1 MQIPGRLLNF
11 QKVFCTAI
19 ILVSMGL
26 PACASKQKTLISPD
40 VPRLT
45 DGGFRIKGRI
55 SYEGNKDYL
64 PRTIIDEV
72 SSGSPLTFQYIH
84 ATSYGLRDVP
94 ALVALLNPFTLAGSP
109 LGENTVTSAGTLS
122 VMKENEA
129 VKSYSAICSIEIT
142 RNLYSGELTFS
153 EMRRESLIA
162 VRNNIES
169 QLYQD
174 REFLINLNRVTVREN
189 RLKMKSSND

>member
-26 PACASKQKTLISPD
+26 PACASKQKMSISPD
-40 VPRLT
+40 IPRLT

-64 PRTIIDEV
+64 PRTMINEV
-72 SSGSPLTFQYIH
+72 SSESPLTFQYIH
-84 ATSYGLRDVP
+84 ATSYGMRDVP
-94 ALVALLNPFTLAGSP
+94 ALMALYNPLTLFGSP
-109 LGENTVTSAGTLS
+109 LGENTVTSAGKLS
-122 VMKENEA
+122 VIKGNET
-129 VKSYSAICSIEIT
+129 VRFYSAICSIEMI
-142 RNLYSGELTFS
+142 RNIFSPGVTFS

-162 VRNNIES
+162 VRDNIES
-169 QLYQD
+169 QLYHD
-174 REFLINLNRVTVREN
+174 KEFLTNLTHVISGEQVGHNIFY
-189 RLKMKSSND
+189 